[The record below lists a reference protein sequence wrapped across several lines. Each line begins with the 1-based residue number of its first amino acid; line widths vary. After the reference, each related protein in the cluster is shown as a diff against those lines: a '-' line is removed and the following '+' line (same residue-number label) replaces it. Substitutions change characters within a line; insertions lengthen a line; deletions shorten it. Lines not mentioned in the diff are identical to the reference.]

1 MIVRSQMII
10 TQRIFPGG
18 RIMKVRTITNF
29 TRLVLLGLFL
39 LLFSAAPS
47 RSETRDGAEWVP
59 VSINAGETYVIENIK
74 LGTKPAFRIA
84 ENPNAFLSY
93 ETAPGKLTMLGA
105 EAGRWVVTVT
115 NTSDRTVSYDL
126 NAFAVAKPGAPLSP
140 GNTPPSVSEGGL
152 KSRPGAGSQP
162 SSAADLPEL
171 ATISSLRSARTHD
184 AADAPSYDDASWNV
198 PVPPGAA
205 KPYEPSQSASQAIG
219 HLESRSGQYRND
231 PSVLD
236 SGDYSTESIS
246 GGKHYLPDDALSMM
260 TGSSEVIDFRRRM
273 TRISVADSKIA
284 DVQIINP
291 FQLNLVAHQPGST
304 TLAIWDDQGRYEER
318 TVHIDASGKQQVMLN
333 TIIAE
338 LDRSTLENQ
347 GINLSVAFSKMGLSL
362 VGLPGTVATP
372 YSGSTSLQGGTG
384 GVSGTLPTAGSI
396 IPLLLSSNMTYGLVA
411 QNADVIWQSF
421 FQFLEQHSLGKILAE
436 PHLLANSGEKAKF
449 LSGGEIPIVIAQAL
463 NSSIVFK
470 TFGTSVEFIPTVIGR
485 SDIELLVKPEVSEP
499 DYAHG
504 VNLFGFTVPAFVTRR
519 AETLVRLKDRQ
530 TLIIAGL
537 ILHEKTSEVQKVP
550 YLGDIPWV
558 RGLFRTTYWTDKET
572 DLVMSVTPE
581 IVRPLPNGG
590 QVFLPSNRGN
600 MTYDEIKTKALDPP
614 DASRPRFDSTDVDRL
629 RDARSH
635 LPF

>member
-1 MIVRSQMII
+1 MII
-10 TQRIFPGG
+10 AQENFSGG
-18 RIMKVRTITNF
+18 KFMKVRGKMNF
-29 TRLVLLGLFL
+29 TRPVQLAVLMLF
-39 LLFSAAPS
+39 FSAAS
-47 RSETRDGAEWVP
+47 GRSETKDGAQWVP
-59 VSINAGETYVIENIK
+59 VSINVGETYVIENIK
-74 LGTKPAFRIA
+74 PGTTPEFRVA

-93 ETAPGKLTMLGA
+93 DNVPGKLTILSA

-115 NTSDRTVSYDL
+115 NTSDRKVSYDM

-140 GNTPPSVSEGGL
+140 GNLPPSVSDMEL
-152 KSRPGAGSQP
+152 KSRPGAGP
-162 SSAADLPEL
+162 ESSSTRDLPEL
-171 ATISSLRSARTHD
+171 ATISSLRSPD
-184 AADAPSYDDASWNV
+184 SPPAPKTPSPYDDASWNV
-198 PVPPGAA
+198 PVPPGTA
-205 KPYEPSQSASQAIG
+205 KPYEPSQLPSQSIG
-219 HLESRSGQYRND
+219 PLESRSGQYRNN

-236 SGDYSTESIS
+236 SGAGYSSESIS
-246 GGKHYLPDDALSMM
+246 GGKHYLPDDALSLM
-260 TGSSEVIDFRRRM
+260 TGTSEVIDFQRPM

-284 DVQIINP
+284 DVQVINP

-304 TLAIWDDQGRYEER
+304 TLAVWDDQGRYEER
-318 TVHIDASGKQQVMLN
+318 MVRIDGSGRQQVMLN

-338 LDRSTLENQ
+338 LDRTTLENQ

-372 YSGSTSLQGGTG
+372 YTPNVNLQSSGS
-384 GVSGTLPTAGSI
+384 AGSSSGGILPFGGQI
-396 IPLLLSSNMTYGLVA
+396 IPLLLSSTLTYGLAA
-411 QNADVIWQSF
+411 QNADMLWQAF

-470 TFGTSVEFIPTVIGR
+470 TFGTSVEF
-485 SDIELLVKPEVSEP
+485 VKPEVSEP

-550 YLGDIPWV
+550 YLGDIPIL
-558 RGLFRTTYWTDKET
+558 RGFFRTTYWSDKET

-581 IVRPLPNGG
+581 IVRPLPQGG

-600 MTYDEIKTKALDPP
+600 MSYDEIKTKPIDPP
-614 DASRPRFDSTDVDRL
+614 DASRPRFDSTDQKRL
-629 RDARSH
+629 HDAASQ
-635 LPF
+635 LGF